1 MAQVCPFRAY
11 RYNPARVP
19 IERVLTQP
27 YDKISPEMQDAYYAA
42 DAHNLIRIEKGR
54 AFPADTPEHNVYTR
68 ALEALEGWTSEGAL
82 EQDAAPCFHAY
93 FQEYEVP
100 GAKERRV
107 RKGFIGLGKL
117 EDYGS
122 GVVFR
127 HEQTLEG
134 PKADRL
140 ELLRRTRAQT
150 GQLFMLYADRERR
163 VGALLDEAAA
173 SAPPTVE
180 VREPDG
186 VVHRLWPIVA
196 ADRLAEIQ
204 RFMAPQKLVIA
215 DGHHRY
221 ETALNYRNERRA
233 RLGRAGAARGA
244 ADASYER
251 AMMTFINCYD
261 QGLTILPTHRVVSNV
276 GDFSLHRLFSQLLP
290 HFDIGSH
297 PFEGG
302 RERERAYDAFH
313 SHFTEQW
320 RDREQRYLG
329 VYAGADRSWCGEQAF
344 FVLSLKRG
352 ADLAK
357 LLPGV
362 SPMQR
367 ELDVVLLHRLLL
379 EKCLGISEQ
388 AVAAEQ
394 CVAYQRDVEAA
405 IAAVDR
411 GAAQCAFLLNPI
423 AAEQVMRVATA
434 GEVLPQKSTD
444 FYPKLLSG
452 IAIYRLEEG

>member
-1 MAQVCPFRAY
+1 MAQVYPFRAY
-11 RYNPARVP
+11 RYNAARVP

-27 YDKISPEMQDAYYAA
+27 YDKISPEMQEAYYAA
-42 DAHNLIRIEKGR
+42 DAHNLITIEKGR
-54 AFPADTPEHNVYTR
+54 AFPTDTAEDNVYTR
-68 ALEALEGWTSEGAL
+68 AVAALEGWTNEGTIA
-82 EQDAAPCFHAY
+82 QDTAPSFYAY

-100 GAKERRV
+100 GTKERRV

-117 EDYGS
+117 DDYAA

-127 HEQTLEG
+127 HEQTLEA

-150 GQLFMLYADRERR
+150 GQLFMLYADPERR
-163 VGALLDEAAA
+163 VDALLDEAAA
-173 SAPPTVE
+173 SAPPAVD
-180 VREPDG
+180 VREADG
-186 VVHRLWPIVA
+186 VAHRLWPIAEPARV
-196 ADRLAEIQ
+196 AEIQ
-204 RFMAPQKLVIA
+204 RLMAGQKLVIA

-233 RLGRAGAARGA
+233 NSGRPRGA
-244 ADASYER
+244 AGPADAPYER
-251 AMMTFINCYD
+251 AMMTFINSHD
-261 QGLTILPTHRVVSNV
+261 EGLTILPTHRVVSNV
-276 GDFSLHRLFSQLLP
+276 GGFSLHRLFSQLLP
-290 HFDIGSH
+290 YFDIGSH
-297 PFEGG
+297 PFSDD
-302 RERERAYDAFH
+302 RERSQAYDAFQN
-313 SHFTEQW
+313 HFTEQW
-320 RDREQRYLG
+320 RGRGQRFLG

-352 ADLAK
+352 ADLTK
-357 LLPGV
+357 LLSGV
-362 SPMQR
+362 PPLQR

-379 EKCLGISEQ
+379 EKSLGISER

-394 CVAYQRDVEAA
+394 CVGYQRDMEAA

-411 GAAQCAFLLNPI
+411 GAAQGAFLLNPI
-423 AAEQVMRVATA
+423 AVEQVMRMATA

-452 IAIYRLEEG
+452 MAIYRLQES